1 MRFFS
6 ANTLARLPLLAF
18 VMQAACAGGT
28 PNPPSRA
35 ATAASAEP
43 RAADATQLYFNG
55 KIYTASTDAKWK
67 HVEAMAVRDGR
78 ILRVG
83 TSADLR
89 RELPGAHPIDL
100 HGRTVVP
107 GLNDA
112 HYHHSPDPKAVV
124 LQWPPP
130 EEPTVVQVRDAIAA
144 AAKKDPATWIVV
156 EAGIQVLAD
165 PQFDRAFLD
174 RISATNPIF
183 VRAWYGHGHVLSSK
197 ALSTLAIGD
206 DIADPVGGRFG
217 RTKDGHLDGRAFEYA
232 EWITGPRLAGHASD
246 ADISRGQAEVFG
258 EALHFGVT
266 TLQNMSWTPADRYL
280 RIAAANKKA
289 PRVRWINWPKTP
301 DDVVLPS
308 RTSVEGSTVSVSGI
322 KWVLDGTPFEHGAA
336 MSFPYA
342 DGSPAARPNFSQ
354 EAVARFFEQARAGH
368 QPILLHA
375 AGNVPI
381 QQAFAALERI
391 PEAERAALRVRIE
404 HGDWVSSE
412 DEARLKRWSMVVVLN
427 PSHLTLGGLFDARFG
442 PQRKAMRVASLVHS
456 GVHVAIGSDGPLNP
470 FLNMMFAVSNPYRPE
485 EALTREEAI
494 DAYTREAAYA
504 ELAEADK
511 GTLEPG
517 KVADFA
523 VLSQDVFTCPVP
535 ALPGTSSVLTVVGG
549 RVLAGAE
556 DRL

>member
-1 MRFFS
+1 MPLFS
-6 ANTLARLPLLAF
+6 AKASARIPLLGLF
-18 VMQAACAGGT
+18 LQAGCAGGT
-28 PNPPSRA
+28 PAPAPQPALVERKPVV
-35 ATAASAEP
+35 E
-43 RAADATQLYFNG
+43 TQLYVNG
-55 KIYTASTDAKWK
+55 KIYTASTDVKAK

-78 ILRVG
+78 IVRIG

-89 RELPGAHPIDL
+89 RQLPDAHPIDL

-107 GLNDA
+107 GINDA
-112 HYHHSPDPKAVV
+112 HYHHSPDPKGVV

-130 EEPTVVQVRDAIAA
+130 EEPTLVQVRDAIAA
-144 AAKKDPATWIVV
+144 AAKKDPTTWIVV
-156 EAGIQVLAD
+156 EAGIQVLGD

-174 RISATNPIF
+174 RISTSNPIF

-206 DIADPVGGRFG
+206 DILDPVGGRFG

-246 ADISRGQAEVFG
+246 ADITRGQAEVFG

-280 RIAAANKKA
+280 RIAATNKRA

-301 DDVVLPS
+301 DDAVLPS
-308 RTSVEGSTVSVSGI
+308 RSSVEGSTVSVSGI

-342 DGSPAARPNFSQ
+342 DGAPAARPNFTQ
-354 EAVARFFEQARAGH
+354 EVVGRFFDQARAAH

-375 AGNVPI
+375 AGDVPI
-381 QQAFAALERI
+381 QQAFRALERI
-391 PEAERAALRVRIE
+391 PEGDRAALRVRIE
-404 HGDWVSSE
+404 HADWLSGD
-412 DEARLKRWSMVVVLN
+412 DEARLKRSSMVVVVN

-442 PQRKAMRVASLVHS
+442 PQRRAMRVASLVHS

-549 RVLAGAE
+549 RIVAGTE
-556 DRL
+556 DHL